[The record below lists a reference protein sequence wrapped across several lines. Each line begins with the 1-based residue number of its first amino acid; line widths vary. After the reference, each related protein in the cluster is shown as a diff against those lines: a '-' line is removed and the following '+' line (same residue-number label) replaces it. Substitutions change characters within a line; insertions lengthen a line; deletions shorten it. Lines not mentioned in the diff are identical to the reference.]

1 MDCDRR
7 AFLAT
12 VGSAALAMA
21 AGSSAACTATAKDE
35 TAKEKDQRSGGRK
48 IARVGLQLYTVR
60 DAMQRDL
67 PGTLARVAQ
76 IGYRDVEFAGYFGRT
91 PAEIRALLEQNGLRA
106 PSSHVG
112 YPGTDAAWAKILDDA
127 KAVGHEYVTC
137 PWIPEEARG
146 SADKYRRVADLFNR
160 SAQKAKD
167 AGLRF
172 AYHNHDFEF
181 KPLEG
186 GALPF
191 DILLQSTDKSLVDF
205 EMDLY
210 WTVKGGQDPIAYLDR
225 FPGRFALV
233 HIKDATAAPE
243 RTMTD
248 VGSGTIDFR
257 GIFAHDADRGAH
269 IKYFFVEHDQPAD
282 AMASITSSYQHLAK
296 LEY

>member
-12 VGSAALAMA
+12 FGSAALALA
-21 AGSSAACTATAKDE
+21 AGSSAACAAPG
-35 TAKEKDQRSGGRK
+35 KEDKEEKAPAAGRK

-91 PAEIRALLEQNGLRA
+91 PAEIRALLEQNGLRS

-112 YPGTDAAWAKILDDA
+112 YPGSDAAWAKIVDDA
-127 KAVGHEYVTC
+127 KAAGHEYVTC
-137 PWIPEEARG
+137 PWIPDEARG
-146 SADKYRRVADLFNR
+146 SADKFKRVADLFNR

-181 KPLEG
+181 KPVEG
-186 GALPF
+186 GKLPF
-191 DILLQSTDKSLVDF
+191 DLLLESTDKSLVDF

-210 WTVKGGQDPIAYLDR
+210 WTVKAGQDPIAYLDR
-225 FPGRFALV
+225 YPGRFTLV

-243 RTMTD
+243 RTMVD

-257 GIFAHDADRGAH
+257 RIFAHDAEHGAH

-282 AMASITSSYQHLAK
+282 PMASIAKSYEHLSK
-296 LEY
+296 MEY